1 MCSVLNVT
9 KQNTEEKFADEM
21 GSKGLIRLM
30 VVPNQVAGLNYT
42 TTPALELADVPDAP
56 LCKPTQVDPFVEC
69 VTNALRWTRA
79 NSTTIRGFSGAGWFT
94 GAAVL
99 KAAIASK
106 SADASVPL
114 GLLRSS
120 WGGTRVEEWSGPSAI
135 AACPP
140 QTGAGSGVSTL
151 WANMIMPFR
160 GLSFRAYTYYQGE
173 SNVGADAPCT
183 GAKYYSCALPAML
196 RDLRQAL
203 DLPKLP
209 IMVELAAY
217 CNERDF
223 ATYHTWC
230 DETKSILNGTDYH
243 LPALR
248 LAQASAARL
257 SDVYMI
263 ANLDLGSLHA
273 PHGSIHSVPKDKLGA
288 RLALAI
294 QASASTTSAVVW
306 AGPTATG
313 VSHGSQPWESAAGGK
328 LVVHFNVSE
337 GAGGLVLS
345 NSESCPP
352 TMLEIYCTEAGFE
365 VRADGVWSPVKSATA
380 GADHK
385 SIVLEVT
392 AKADRVRYAYS
403 DWPLA
408 MVRNRVGGLPARLF
422 DMTVSAPASLNH
434 SVVMLRVEEIHAT
447 TLKTDDDTA
456 AAAAVTYHYPS
467 DCCCENVYPRSAK
480 NVVQLYNSIRY
491 AQTVR
496 SELYNCTDRSRVRC
510 ELCRRSTVS
519 RCSVSDLRRQG
530 SVRAIGSAS
539 YWHGLLHPQE
549 AL

>member
-1 MCSVLNVT
+1 MEWSFRYRCLPATDWGGKWSLYALGQHDYAFQRIELSRVHVLPGRV
-9 KQNTEEKFADEM
+9 KCRSRCAVH
-21 GSKGLIRLM
+21 GSEVLLLR
-30 VVPNQVAGLNYT
+30 A
-42 TTPALELADVPDAP
+42 ARDAP
-56 LCKPTQVDPFVEC
+56 RLTP
-69 VTNALRWTRA
+69 
-79 NSTTIRGFSGAGWFT
+79 GAGP
-94 GAAVL
+94 A
-99 KAAIASK
+99 KAA
-106 SADASVPL
+106 DH
-114 GLLRSS
+114 G
-120 WGGTRVEEWSGPSAI
+120 
-135 AACPP
+135 
-140 QTGAGSGVSTL
+140 
-151 WANMIMPFR
+151 
-160 GLSFRAYTYYQGE
+160 
-173 SNVGADAPCT
+173 
-183 GAKYYSCALPAML
+183 
-196 RDLRQAL
+196 
-203 DLPKLP
+203 
-209 IMVELAAY
+209 VELAAY

-480 NVVQLYNSIRY
+480 NVVLTEAECAANCAADPLCHAAVYLISDVKGQCELSAPPPTGTACCIHKKHFDGLSTTQPTG
-491 AQTVR
+491 QTVIDMGTSSGPCPCPKPLPPPSSPGPPKTKLKR
-496 SELYNCTDRSRVRC
+496 PIYHFT
-510 ELCRRSTVS
+510 
-519 RCSVSDLRRQG
+519 RCSG
-530 SVRAIGSAS
+530 EMNVRSQPMSTTI
-539 YWHGLLHPQE
+539 
-549 AL
+549 